1 MFVLT
6 LIVFLAYGA
15 LIITGIYSWKKA
27 DVQKAIKAGTPDPT
41 AFFSV
46 LVPFRNEAHNLPGL
60 VEDLRNQSLPSQYWE
75 CIFIDD
81 HSTDQ
86 GYDFLAGAGLP
97 SHFRLMQSRGEGKKK
112 AIVDGLEAA
121 KGEYIVQTDADC
133 IHGSHWLERLS
144 TGLTGSDLLMVTGPV
159 HIPGSEVLS
168 IMDCFQAYELMALMG
183 MTQAGIQTGWWHLAN
198 GANLAAHRSVYH
210 FMQAAAPQDLYASG
224 DDLFLMQA
232 AVEMDQSRVEFLF
245 DPAALV
251 GTRPLKTIT
260 SFIQQRL
267 RWGSKNNS
275 LKDWKIKLA
284 LLIPI
289 LCATTMVGMLI
300 YSLVSDQAWPLTRNL
315 WAGKILLDYFYF
327 RVLSPFFRWPV
338 TPLIFISCSLIY
350 PFYLLIIVLLS
361 IFRRNY
367 EWKGRLTR

>member
-6 LIVFLAYGA
+6 LIVFLAYCA
-15 LIITGIYSWKKA
+15 LIITGINSWKKA
-27 DVQKAIKAGTPDPT
+27 EGQKTIKAGDPDST

-46 LVPFRNEAHNLPGL
+46 LIPFRNEAPNLPGL
-60 VEDLRNQSLPSQYWE
+60 VKDLRNQSLPSQNWE

-81 HSTDQ
+81 HSTDN
-86 GYDFLAGAGLP
+86 GYDLLAGAGLP
-97 SHFRLMQSRGEGKKK
+97 SHFQLIQSRGEGKKK
-112 AIVDGLEAA
+112 AIADGLEAA
-121 KGEYIVQTDADC
+121 RGRYIVQTDADC
-133 IHGSHWLERLS
+133 VYGSHWLERLC
-144 TGLTGSDLLMVTGPV
+144 TRLTGSDLLMVTGPV
-159 HIPGSEVLS
+159 RINDPATLL
-168 IMDCFQAYELMALMG
+168 DCFQAYELMALMG

-198 GANLAAHRSVYH
+198 GANLAAHRSVYQ
-210 FMQAAAPQDLYASG
+210 FMQASSPQDPYASG

-232 AVEMDQSRVEFLF
+232 AVEMDQSRVGFIF

-267 RWGSKNNS
+267 RWGSKNIS

-284 LLIPI
+284 LFIPI
-289 LCATTMVGMLI
+289 LCALTMVGMLI

-338 TPLIFISCSLIY
+338 TPLIFITCSLIY